1 MIPMGKLTGV
11 RNERR
16 EFFQQAEIMSR
27 FVEIV
32 AGKKAKRSIMDR
44 AMEIAANRDSSE
56 FAETV
61 CACLP
66 VELPFSVQLSM
77 LAPVKQQ
84 LLLNDK
90 ELKDSPLFRQLML
103 FLATASNQGN
113 SGLLLF
119 RVAFYGLYVAH
130 NIDMARGNN
139 LRIVVPTSVVGM
151 TSLQIMPLK
160 TWEIDYR
167 SASLLH
173 NKRSVA

>member
-1 MIPMGKLTGV
+1 MIPMGKLASA
-11 RNERR
+11 RNERK

-44 AMEIAANRDSSE
+44 AMEIAADRDSSE

-66 VELPFSVQLSM
+66 VDLPFCVQLSM
-77 LAPVKQQ
+77 LAPVRQQ
-84 LLLNDK
+84 LLLDDK
-90 ELKDSPLFRQLML
+90 ALKDSPLFRQLME
-103 FLATASNQGN
+103 FLARADQQGN

-130 NIDMARGNN
+130 NIDMARSSS
-139 LRIVVPTSVVGM
+139 LRIVIPTSTDGM
-151 TSLQIMPLK
+151 TNLQIMPLK
-160 TWEIDYR
+160 TWEIDYKIT
-167 SASLLH
+167 
-173 NKRSVA
+173 NGEVEEE

>member
-11 RNERR
+11 YNERK
-16 EFFQQAEIMSR
+16 EFSQQMELLSQ

-32 AGKKAKRSIMDR
+32 VGKKAKRSIMDK
-44 AMEIAANRDSSE
+44 AWSIAADCDADSV
-56 FAETV
+56 AEAV
-61 CACLP
+61 CSCLP
-66 VELPFSVQLSM
+66 VELPFCVQLSM

-103 FLATASNQGN
+103 FLATAGNQGS

-119 RVAFYGLYVAH
+119 RVAFNGLYVAH

-139 LRIVVPTSVVGM
+139 LRIVVPTSVAGM

-160 TWEIDYR
+160 TWEMDYKITNGE
-167 SASLLH
+167 LEEQ
-173 NKRSVA
+173 